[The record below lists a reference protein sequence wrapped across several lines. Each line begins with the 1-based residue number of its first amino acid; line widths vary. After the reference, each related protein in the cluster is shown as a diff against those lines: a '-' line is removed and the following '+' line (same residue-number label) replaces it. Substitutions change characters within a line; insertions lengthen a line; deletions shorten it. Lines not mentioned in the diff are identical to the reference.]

1 MDILSYVMG
10 QRSVESG
17 GGSGGLVITM
27 TYDDAT
33 TTYTLDKTW
42 AEINAVVSVG
52 GSAVVVFDD
61 RETFVNTGYLEY
73 RTVVNMFA
81 PAEGSGSSYELQ
93 LFDST
98 ISSKT
103 FTFSADTADDYPTRY
118 VGD

>member
-1 MDILSYVMG
+1 MDVMSYVMG

-61 RETFVNTGYLEY
+61 RETSVNNGYLEY

-81 PAEGSGSSYELQ
+81 PAEGSGSSYVLE
-93 LFDST
+93 LFDDA
-98 ISSKT
+98 ISNNT
-103 FTFSADTADDYPTRY
+103 FTFSADTADDYPARY